1 MNISFN
7 EELWILFLKSINT
20 ILLAVLKF
28 LGGLFVVALVA
39 LITNDYLGSSLLVK
53 DIADRSM
60 AVSFWAGLALLIAN
74 SFLDKK
80 LTKLEGDEFSE
91 ALEGIDDLS
100 EKLEKIRN
108 FLKET
113 QASIV
118 DTRRELKVMEE
129 EKDLIEPVLKTDIDL
144 VKKILL
150 TQSRHQYS
158 QRWKERALS
167 FAIGFATSIMATML
181 YDQYL

>member
-91 ALEGIDDLS
+91 ALEG
-100 EKLEKIRN
+100 
-108 FLKET
+108 
-113 QASIV
+113 
-118 DTRRELKVMEE
+118 
-129 EKDLIEPVLKTDIDL
+129 
-144 VKKILL
+144 
-150 TQSRHQYS
+150 
-158 QRWKERALS
+158 
-167 FAIGFATSIMATML
+167 
-181 YDQYL
+181 